1 MKSFNI
7 AVIAGDSIGK
17 EVVPEG
23 IPGMQKSRIHRAPPD
38 GASVTAITLEIP

>member
-23 IPGMQKSRIHRAPPD
+23 IPGMPPANAWDSDAKQPLRSRK
-38 GASVTAITLEIP
+38 